1 MRYPEEVLSPIVAFA
16 NLRKVSGAE
25 VAVKCDNGVT
35 TFVEFLGYALWMQ
48 CPQVGVVW
56 MSQRESNWIVRHL
69 MLILSFDNTP
79 IWLLSPRSL
88 TLLLLPLGMLLLL
101 LHLRSLIRQADLVVR
116 LRLDARL
123 VPHVVIFDWIA
134 FGVLVEDGPLEVG
147 QWLDRLDLALSVG
160 SLGELD
166 VVSDFAFGVVEDV
179 VLRLAVLAV
188 TLFAEASALF
198 SRSLATSYFV
208 SCSAF

>member
-48 CPQVGVVW
+48 YPQVGVVW